1 MPGVISS
8 ASRSGG
14 TLRLVL
20 GDQLTPTVA
29 ALRDINPARDT
40 VLMAE
45 VAAEATYVRHH
56 KKKIAFIFSAMRH
69 FAEDLR
75 QGGIRVRYVRLDEP
89 GNTGMLSGEIA
100 RAIAELKP
108 ERLVT
113 TFPGEYRLAQVMQG
127 WARAFDLP
135 VEVREDDRFIA
146 SRADF
151 AAYAGDRKSL
161 RMEFFYREMRRKTGI
176 LMRPDGEPEGGR
188 WNLDRENR
196 KSLPANLPV
205 PPRHAFDPDATTR
218 AVLDLVA
225 HRFPHHFG
233 DLEPFGFAVT
243 AAQAEDV
250 FAQFLTAGLPRF
262 GDYQDAMRLGDDTLF
277 HAVIAPYLNIGLLD
291 PLDVCRRAEAEYR
304 AGRVPLNA
312 AEGFIRQILGWR
324 EYVRGLYWLKMPSY
338 AESNA
343 LGADR
348 PLPDFYWTAETEMRC
363 LAACIDQTRR
373 EAYAHHIQRLM
384 VTGNFAL
391 LAGLSP
397 AEVEEWYLLVY
408 ADAFEWVELPNT
420 HGMALF
426 ADGGVLGSKPYAAS
440 GAYINRMSDYC
451 DDCRY
456 SPKETVGAKACP
468 FNFLYWDFLMRHR
481 ALLARNQRVGPI
493 LGNID
498 RMTEEKRAAIRAQAS
513 AFLDGIAPRPPQAQG
528 QAQAQAQGHAKR
540 DLVSG

>member
-1 MPGVISS
+1 MT
-8 ASRSGG
+8 GG

-20 GDQLTPTVA
+20 GDQLSHGVA
-29 ALRDINPARDT
+29 ALRDLDPARDT

-45 VAAEATYVRHH
+45 LVAEATYVPHH
-56 KKKIAFIFSAMRH
+56 KKKLALIFAAMRH
-69 FAEDLR
+69 FAESLR
-75 QGGIRVRYVRLDEP
+75 QRGVKVRYVPLDEP
-89 GNTGMLSGEIA
+89 GNSGMLSGEVA
-100 RAIAELKP
+100 RAVAKLRP
-108 ERLVT
+108 ARLVA
-113 TFPGEYRLAQVMQG
+113 TFPGEYRLAEVMQG
-127 WARAFDLP
+127 WAPALGLP
-135 VEVREDDRFIA
+135 VEIREDDRFIA
-146 SRADF
+146 SRPEF
-151 AAYAGDRKSL
+151 AAFAGDRKAL
-161 RMEFFYREMRRKTGI
+161 RMEFFYRAMRRKTGL
-176 LMRPDGEPEGGR
+176 LMQADGTPEGGR

-196 KSLPANLPV
+196 KPLPASLPV
-205 PPRHAFDPDATTR
+205 PQRRLFAPDAITR
-218 AVLDLVA
+218 GVLDLVA
-225 HRFPHHFG
+225 RRFPEHFG

-243 AAQAEDV
+243 AAEAEQV
-250 FAQFLTAGLPRF
+250 LAHFLAAGLPRF
-262 GDYQDAMRLGDDTLF
+262 GDYQDAMRLGADTLF
-277 HAVIAPYLNIGLLD
+277 HSVISPALNIGFLD

-304 AGRVPLNA
+304 AGRAPLNA
-312 AEGFIRQILGWR
+312 VEGFIRQILGWR
-324 EYVRGLYWLKMPSY
+324 EYVRGVYWLKMPDY

-348 PLPDFYWTAETEMRC
+348 PLPDFYWNGRTELRC

-391 LAGLSP
+391 LAGLAP

-451 DDCRY
+451 ADCRY
-456 SPKETVGAKACP
+456 NPKETTGPRACP

-481 ALLARNQRVGPI
+481 ARLTQNQRIGPI

-498 RMTEEKRAAIRAQAS
+498 RMSDEKRAAIRAQATR
-513 AFLDGIAPRPPQAQG
+513 FLDRVAPRRRK
-528 QAQAQAQGHAKR
+528 AKAFSR
-540 DLVSG
+540 PL

>member
-1 MPGVISS
+1 M
-8 ASRSGG
+8 AGG

-20 GDQLTPTVA
+20 GDQLSPTVA
-29 ALRDINPARDT
+29 ALRDIDPARDT
-40 VLMAE
+40 VVMAE
-45 VAAEATYVRHH
+45 VAAEATYVPHH
-56 KKKIAFIFSAMRH
+56 KKKLALIFSAMRH
-69 FAEDLR
+69 FAEVLR
-75 QGGIRVRYVRLDEP
+75 QRGIRLRYIRLDEP
-89 GNTGMLSGEIA
+89 GNSGMLSGEVA
-100 RAIAELKP
+100 RAIAELRP
-108 ERLVT
+108 ERLVA

-127 WARAFDLP
+127 WSRAFSLP
-135 VEVREDDRFIA
+135 VEIREDDRFIV
-146 SRADF
+146 SRAAFADF
-151 AAYAGDRKSL
+151 ARDRKTL
-161 RMEFFYREMRRKTGI
+161 RMEFFYRAMRQQTGL
-176 LMRPDGEPEGGR
+176 LMQADGTPEGGR

-196 KSLPANLPV
+196 KPLPANLPA
-205 PPRHAFDPDATTR
+205 PPRRVFAPDATTR
-218 AVLDLVA
+218 GVLDLVA
-225 HRFPHHFG
+225 RRFPDHFG

-243 AAQAEDV
+243 AAEAEQV
-250 FAQFLTAGLPRF
+250 FAHFLNAGLPHF
-262 GDYQDAMRLGDDTLF
+262 GDYQDAMRLGADTLF
-277 HAVIAPYLNIGLLD
+277 HSLIAPALNIGLLD

-304 AGRVPLNA
+304 AGRAPLNA
-312 AEGFIRQILGWR
+312 VEGFIRQILGWR
-324 EYVRGLYWLKMPSY
+324 EYVRGIYWLKMPSY

-348 PLPDFYWTAETEMRC
+348 PLPEFYWTGKTEMRC

-391 LAGLSP
+391 LAGLAP

-451 DDCRY
+451 ADCRY
-456 SPKETVGAKACP
+456 SPKESIGPKACP

-481 ALLARNQRVGPI
+481 ALLSRNQRIGPI

-498 RMTEEKRAAIRAQAS
+498 RMTEEKRQAIRAQA
-513 AFLDGIAPRPPQAQG
+513 ANFLDRIAPRRRNAT
-528 QAQAQAQGHAKR
+528 R